1 LRTQQIIAYES
12 GAADVVDPLGG
23 SYYLEKLTDRLE
35 DEARQYL
42 ARIDALGGMLR
53 AIEMGYVQ
61 KEIQESA
68 YREQGQV
75 ERKAKVVV
83 GLNEYVMTEKV
94 KAPVFR
100 VDSRIEEDRRRE
112 LENLR
117 RRRDAGVVERTLT
130 EVDAAARED
139 INLLPPILAAVKA
152 YATIGE
158 ICQVLRQAFGE
169 HRENVTV

>member
-1 LRTQQIIAYES
+1 
-12 GAADVVDPLGG
+12 
-23 SYYLEKLTDRLE
+23 
-35 DEARQYL
+35 
-42 ARIDALGGMLR
+42 
-53 AIEMGYVQ
+53 
-61 KEIQESA
+61 
-68 YREQGQV
+68 
-75 ERKAKVVV
+75 
-83 GLNEYVMTEKV
+83 
-94 KAPVFR
+94 

-130 EVDAAARED
+130 EVDAAARENV
-139 INLLPPILAAVKA
+139 NLLPPILAAVKA